1 MDSLLSNW
9 IVLSGGGLLGF
20 AVGIITGLFGAGG
33 GFIITPVLNIFLG
46 LPMNIAVGT
55 SACQVLGA
63 SAFSLYHHYE
73 KKLFGIRVA
82 LTMLI
87 GIPFGS
93 YLGASIVKK
102 LAALKPI
109 VVAGRELKTVDFT
122 LLIVFAV
129 FLSLIAAW
137 LFYDNFHLRKHFHD
151 IDEKSHKGLLSKLK
165 IYPLIKY
172 RTIPGGE
179 FSATV
184 LVLLGFFMG
193 FLSGLLGIG
202 GGVVIMPILF
212 YLVGQETKFA
222 TKTDLM
228 LVFAAGFFATICH
241 AYEKN
246 IDYTLTAFLITGAF
260 FGTKVGA
267 SMQKRISGRE
277 IRRYFA
283 FVVLAA
289 VLIVF
294 FKLTKMILG
303 NL

>member
-1 MDSLLSNW
+1 MDSLVNNW
-9 IVLSGGGLLGF
+9 IVLCGGGLLGF

-33 GFIITPVLNIFLG
+33 GFIVTPVLNIFLG

-73 KKLFGIRVA
+73 KELFGIRVA

-109 VVAGRELKTVDFT
+109 VVSGRELKTVDFV
-122 LLIVFAV
+122 LLVVFAV

-137 LFYDNFHLRKHFHD
+137 LFYDNFHIRKHLHEMD
-151 IDEKSHKGLLSKLK
+151 DKSHTGMLSKLK
-165 IYPLIKY
+165 IYPVMKY
-172 RTIPGGE
+172 RTMPVGE

-222 TKTDLM
+222 TKTGTM
-228 LVFAAGFFATICH
+228 LVFASGFFATICH
-241 AYEKN
+241 AFENN
-246 IDYTLTAFLITGAF
+246 IDYTLSSFFIAGAF
-260 FGTKVGA
+260 FGTKTGA
-267 SMQKRISGRE
+267 RMQKRISGKD
-277 IRRYFA
+277 IRKYFA

-289 VLIVF
+289 VLIVIS
-294 FKLTKMILG
+294 KLVKMIL
-303 NL
+303 